1 MGARRPYDGRRR
13 QETARRNRTAVLEAC
28 RELLFSD
35 GYQATTIRAVAER
48 AGVSAETVYKAFGGK
63 PGLMKALWDVTM
75 AGDEAPLAMADRP
88 ELRAIWQLAERQAK
102 VHRYAE
108 FVRGV
113 HERVADLFMLL
124 THAGPDV
131 AEVVAVTER
140 ERLTG
145 VTAFVEHLAP
155 PPGVDRRAAA
165 DACWVLTA
173 APLYVQLTGARGWS
187 PAAYQQWLA
196 AMLGATLSADRPDR
210 DPAVAPVVDEGAG
223 ADVDVAGDV
232 GRPAQQPD
240 R

>member
-1 MGARRPYDGRRR
+1 LEAQKMPGERRPYDSRRR
-13 QETARRNRTAVLEAC
+13 LETARRNRTAVLRAC

-48 AGVSAETVYKAFGGK
+48 AGMSAETVYKGFGGK
-63 PGLMKALWDVTM
+63 SGLMKALWDVTL
-75 AGDEAPLAMADRP
+75 AGDEAPLAMAERP
-88 ELRAIWQLAERQAK
+88 ELREIWELDDGPAK
-102 VHRYAE
+102 VRRYAA

-145 VTAFVEHLAP
+145 ITAFVEHLALP
-155 PPGVDRRAAA
+155 PEVDRSAAA

-187 PAAYQQWLA
+187 PAGYERWLT
-196 AMLGATLSADRPDR
+196 AMLSATLS
-210 DPAVAPVVDEGAG
+210 VE
-223 ADVDVAGDV
+223 
-232 GRPAQQPD
+232 
-240 R
+240 